1 MKFDEFWSTLNELL
15 QTKRD
20 FVTIHDE
27 KPFKITPSIDAIRV
41 DSDTISTPRNI
52 SKEEFIKVYR
62 ASLDVLESEK
72 FHPGNYSKITQ
83 NASYIVTLFD
93 HIMNQK

>member
-15 QTKRD
+15 QTKRN

-62 ASLDVLESEK
+62 ASLDILESER

-93 HIMNQK
+93 HIMNQR

>member
-93 HIMNQK
+93 HIMNQR

>member
-1 MKFDEFWSTLNELL
+1 MKFEEFWNNLNELL

-93 HIMNQK
+93 HIMNQR